1 VQVNPITRAQA
12 MVQKV
17 NTVTVALA
25 VFTLAALFILGEFS
39 FLLWLL
45 IASGEWVLCFIVL
58 AVLDWRE
65 TPSALAW
72 RQSEQYAQL
81 MRREQTARLKAMY
94 GYEE

>member
-1 VQVNPITRAQA
+1 
-12 MVQKV
+12 
-17 NTVTVALA
+17 
-25 VFTLAALFILGEFS
+25 
-39 FLLWLL
+39 LL